1 MLNKQMENN
10 DVQLPLTQLADVA
23 PFILKNMSLPV
34 PHEMM
39 K

>member
-1 MLNKQMENN
+1 MENSGIH
-10 DVQLPLTQLADVA
+10 LPLTQLADIA
-23 PFILKNMSLPV
+23 PFILKNMDLPV